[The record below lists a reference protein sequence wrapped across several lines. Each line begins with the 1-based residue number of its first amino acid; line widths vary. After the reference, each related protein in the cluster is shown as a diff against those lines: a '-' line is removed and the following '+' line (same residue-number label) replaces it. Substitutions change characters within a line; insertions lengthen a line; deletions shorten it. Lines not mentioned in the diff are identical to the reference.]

1 LGPELDG
8 ALALISAGK
17 TDAATFT
24 TIKNDIKAKVT
35 SLGGV
40 IGRPSRLGR
49 LSRGRYHPTVPVA
62 TAAATS
68 EPNTRLRFVVAAFTI
83 LSLHGSVPKGFP
95 DSTSVFSVGV
105 DPVIRDGTSYHPDVP
120 GTPTPHR
127 VYSARRQPE
136 KWVDARV
143 AWGSR

>member
-1 LGPELDG
+1 MTVDVVGCLTG
-8 ALALISAGK
+8 
-17 TDAATFT
+17 
-24 TIKNDIKAKVT
+24 
-35 SLGGV
+35 LGGV

-120 GTPTPHR
+120 GTPTPTPHR
-127 VYSARRQPE
+127 HGHGCGSASDSHRLPQATRASTHFS
-136 KWVDARV
+136 D
-143 AWGSR
+143 